1 MTMNEI
7 VTPKAQVGRTRDLS
21 WPNLRIQLTSDF
33 QVTGLVTDDPVTFP
47 TPEIMTVLFAEDQAE
62 QATMSKAHYG
72 GMMSIRMVPT
82 SKSVYRFCQDLARSQ
97 ENGSTVFY
105 NVSPPTQTG
114 RGAPAWFG
122 PTSGKPWKTL
132 LHGCRLSKCPPAPRP
147 GQTFE
152 VELFVAEYVP
162 VFVGTDFPAPGS
174 VSVGTVE

>member
-1 MTMNEI
+1 MMRETI
-7 VTPKAQVGRTRDLS
+7 TPKAQIGRTRDLS
-21 WPNLRIQLTSDF
+21 WPNLRIQLTLDF
-33 QVTGLVTDDPVTFP
+33 AVSGLVTDDPVTFP

-82 SKSVYRFCQDLARSQ
+82 SKSVYRFCQDLALSQ
-97 ENGSTVFY
+97 RNGSTVFY
-105 NVSPPTQTG
+105 NLGGEEDIVV
-114 RGAPAWFG
+114 PAWFG
-122 PTSGKPWKTL
+122 PVTGKPWKTL

-162 VFVGTDFPAPGS
+162 DFSGTDFPAPGS
-174 VSVGTVE
+174 ASMGAI